1 MKKKISILG
10 STGSIGVN
18 ALNVIKTISQEYEIV
33 HLTGNA
39 NADLMIKQCRAF
51 HPKSIVMINEEAAK
65 KVGKELI
72 DNDVEIL
79 SGRDNLLKI
88 SKNNQV
94 DLVLNALVGAP
105 GMEPTLL
112 ALNSGIDV
120 ALSLSLIHI

>member
-39 NADLMIKQCRAF
+39 NADLMIKQCREF
-51 HPKSIVMINEEAAK
+51 HPKSIVMINEEAAEK
-65 KVGKELI
+65 IGKELI

-79 SGRDNLLKI
+79 SGRDNLLK
-88 SKNNQV
+88 
-94 DLVLNALVGAP
+94 
-105 GMEPTLL
+105 
-112 ALNSGIDV
+112 
-120 ALSLSLIHI
+120 LSLIHI